1 MSYELPVLCLAADL
15 IRSIKLRRDFDT
27 DPFGFMAS
35 YGLSEEAMEAFYT
48 MCSAPSGSGL
58 ESWKALSDY
67 MWDKEIKT
75 FNVEPLEPPST
86 NNDPDCRHPALYPN
100 PKPLLYTFAP
110 DWGKVGTMVPI
121 TVKGQGLWKSVDLFL
136 VKGVTEYQVLAGG
149 VPVGTYRCSHLT
161 GNLSL
166 AGVPT
171 GKYDFVA
178 RNNAIKDP
186 NHKRDS
192 KHANKFEVKP

>member
-1 MSYELPVLCLAADL
+1 
-15 IRSIKLRRDFDT
+15 
-27 DPFGFMAS
+27 
-35 YGLSEEAMEAFYT
+35 
-48 MCSAPSGSGL
+48 
-58 ESWKALSDY
+58 
-67 MWDKEIKT
+67 
-75 FNVEPLEPPST
+75 
-86 NNDPDCRHPALYPN
+86 
-100 PKPLLYTFAP
+100 
-110 DWGKVGTMVPI
+110 
-121 TVKGQGLWKSVDLFL
+121 LFL